1 MSAILRAIYSEPIN
15 RLAGVVAS
23 QRRCVDSIDADI
35 SDLYYLMARL
45 QRKQRLLK
53 QVIGIDRV
61 TQHKNLKAR
70 LKRGVLTKGASSPRA
85 VVDYVQNGEAI
96 AKLSESFQRMK
107 ERNRL
112 LRFMP
117 QHRTNAA
124 SCGYFLVETQ

>member
-1 MSAILRAIYSEPIN
+1 MSAIFRAIYSAPID
-15 RLAGVVAS
+15 RLAGIVAS
-23 QRRCVDSIDADI
+23 QRGCVDSIDADI
-35 SDLYYLMARL
+35 AGLAHLMARL

-70 LKRGVLTKGASSPRA
+70 LRRGVLTKGASNPRA

-96 AKLSESFQRMK
+96 AKLAESFRRMK
-107 ERNRL
+107 ERDKL